1 MRQTL
6 TPEEL
11 DSRYLRSLL
20 AGRVRA
26 GVTPFQVALV
36 NKLVATGQVY
46 AERTIG
52 GAWQNIVVLTGA
64 LAPDLRAVH
73 DGL

>member
-11 DSRYLRSLL
+11 SSRYLRSLL

-26 GVTPFQVALV
+26 AATPFQVALV

-46 AERTIG
+46 AERTVG
-52 GAWQNIVVLTGA
+52 GAWQNILVLHGA
-64 LAPDLRAVH
+64 LDPAVKA
-73 DGL
+73 LLVVA